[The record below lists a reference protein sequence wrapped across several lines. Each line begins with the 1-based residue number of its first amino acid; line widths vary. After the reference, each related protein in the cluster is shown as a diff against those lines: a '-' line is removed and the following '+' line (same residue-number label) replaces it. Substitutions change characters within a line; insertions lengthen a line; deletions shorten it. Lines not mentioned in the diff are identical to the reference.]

1 MMDEYQE
8 VGSTDHSCVYETRN
22 VPLYRSWALRSLPQ
36 LNKRIPDNAALIR
49 VSTSPMCLQLGLSP
63 YLSRQSQRFPLS
75 RRFATL

>member
-49 VSTSPMCLQLGLSP
+49 ARCVCNLVLVHIFPDNHNVS
-63 YLSRQSQRFPLS
+63 R
-75 RRFATL
+75 